1 MNQNKNNY
9 EAPKVKIVSFQIER
23 GFGNSVVVEPEGQEP
38 ATQQLQEQNDH
49 WVF

>member
-23 GFGNSVVVEPEGQEP
+23 GYNSVAVEPLNHEP
-38 ATQQLQEQNDH
+38 ATQQLQEQTDY
-49 WVF
+49 WSF

>member
-23 GFGNSVVVEPEGQEP
+23 GFGGSVEIKALDQEP
-38 ATQQLQEQNDH
+38 ATQQLQEQTDY
-49 WVF
+49 WSF

>member
-23 GFGNSVVVEPEGQEP
+23 GFGGTVVIEPLNQEQ
-38 ATQQLQEQNDH
+38 ATQQLQEQTDY
-49 WVF
+49 WSF

>member
-23 GFGNSVVVEPEGQEP
+23 GFGDSVKIKPEGQEP
-38 ATQQLQEQNDH
+38 ATQQLQEQTDY
-49 WVF
+49 WSF

>member
-23 GFGNSVVVEPEGQEP
+23 GFGDSMKIEALDQEP
-38 ATQQLQEQNDH
+38 ATQQLQEQTDH
-49 WVF
+49 WSF

>member
-23 GFGNSVVVEPEGQEP
+23 GFGGTVEIKALDHEP
-38 ATQQLQEQNDH
+38 ATQQLQEQTDY
-49 WVF
+49 WSF